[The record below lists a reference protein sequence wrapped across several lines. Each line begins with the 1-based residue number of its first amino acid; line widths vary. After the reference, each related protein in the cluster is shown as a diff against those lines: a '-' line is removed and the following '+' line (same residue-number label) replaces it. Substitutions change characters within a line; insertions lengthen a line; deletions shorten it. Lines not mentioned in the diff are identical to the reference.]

1 MSNIQYKKEAQNLYK
16 SNKLFEAYSCAWKLS
31 FSDFITWYTNPQKR
45 RGLSKSQTFFNNSF
59 FYNSFLITKPP
70 VWLQHNDAI
79 LLWHHYL
86 DSQKEISLEF
96 ELYVAHN
103 NAILFIEGYKNRKTF
118 LDSSRIKL
126 LERKQLPEPIINELK
141 IWDKFNNILNSN
153 WSDVLQLTD
162 KINAQPHEL
171 CMSIF
176 SAFEAFIYQ
185 DSDNK
190 SRWYFAVEALS
201 LLVAFIQNT
210 YDFSDISVDSDTL
223 NKSYL
228 ESVINPNAIELF
240 NKTFDYV
247 LCRNNVYRYAH
258 EPGLNVVFDENNI
271 VFKESED
278 FNKQWQRD
286 EYRYSVNENLY
297 YAFGEQLFDEVKKN
311 EKIKFINGN
320 KDSNNQLGNARQF
333 AIKQA
338 IIDLG
343 VHDEDLKNCKL
354 PNLNLII
361 SFMHGIA
368 WRKLETSEK
377 PLHKISRTRRNKYSQ
392 GIAEL
397 NYKSRFSEFIIISDK
412 SILFQ
417 AAEASGLNLAKR
429 EFDQLIDAFSFNWI
443 VKKFDPITM
452 PLSLWQKPFVKLG
465 KHVLSPLSVLTG
477 FTGLYTIS
485 ESILKN
491 FRPGDGT
498 RIENRLKEVYQ
509 NTSWKTLLLEDNQEF
524 GDIDVLMEDEK
535 SIVLMQMKRTTQ
547 KTNMFELH
555 NQLRQD
561 KKAFSQLLEA
571 KESIDSNKNI
581 HLWYVTTA
589 FEKVGTWENDVYR
602 VSYQD
607 LIHTKRLL
615 DSGRLRLKSLSSF
628 IEMIESDY
636 LYNLRK
642 QDT

>member
-240 NKTFDYV
+240 NKTAMPF
-247 LCRNNVYRYAH
+247 LTACH
-258 EPGLNVVFDENNI
+258 T
-271 VFKESED
+271 
-278 FNKQWQRD
+278 
-286 EYRYSVNENLY
+286 
-297 YAFGEQLFDEVKKN
+297 
-311 EKIKFINGN
+311 
-320 KDSNNQLGNARQF
+320 
-333 AIKQA
+333 
-338 IIDLG
+338 LG
-343 VHDEDLKNCKL
+343 VADE
-354 PNLNLII
+354 
-361 SFMHGIA
+361 
-368 WRKLETSEK
+368 
-377 PLHKISRTRRNKYSQ
+377 
-392 GIAEL
+392 
-397 NYKSRFSEFIIISDK
+397 
-412 SILFQ
+412 
-417 AAEASGLNLAKR
+417 
-429 EFDQLIDAFSFNWI
+429 
-443 VKKFDPITM
+443 
-452 PLSLWQKPFVKLG
+452 
-465 KHVLSPLSVLTG
+465 
-477 FTGLYTIS
+477 
-485 ESILKN
+485 
-491 FRPGDGT
+491 
-498 RIENRLKEVYQ
+498 
-509 NTSWKTLLLEDNQEF
+509 
-524 GDIDVLMEDEK
+524 
-535 SIVLMQMKRTTQ
+535 
-547 KTNMFELH
+547 
-555 NQLRQD
+555 
-561 KKAFSQLLEA
+561 
-571 KESIDSNKNI
+571 
-581 HLWYVTTA
+581 
-589 FEKVGTWENDVYR
+589 
-602 VSYQD
+602 
-607 LIHTKRLL
+607 
-615 DSGRLRLKSLSSF
+615 
-628 IEMIESDY
+628 
-636 LYNLRK
+636 
-642 QDT
+642 

>member
-1 MSNIQYKKEAQNLYK
+1 
-16 SNKLFEAYSCAWKLS
+16 
-31 FSDFITWYTNPQKR
+31 
-45 RGLSKSQTFFNNSF
+45 
-59 FYNSFLITKPP
+59 
-70 VWLQHNDAI
+70 
-79 LLWHHYL
+79 
-86 DSQKEISLEF
+86 
-96 ELYVAHN
+96 
-103 NAILFIEGYKNRKTF
+103 
-118 LDSSRIKL
+118 
-126 LERKQLPEPIINELK
+126 
-141 IWDKFNNILNSN
+141 
-153 WSDVLQLTD
+153 
-162 KINAQPHEL
+162 
-171 CMSIF
+171 
-176 SAFEAFIYQ
+176 
-185 DSDNK
+185 
-190 SRWYFAVEALS
+190 
-201 LLVAFIQNT
+201 
-210 YDFSDISVDSDTL
+210 
-223 NKSYL
+223 
-228 ESVINPNAIELF
+228 
-240 NKTFDYV
+240 
-247 LCRNNVYRYAH
+247 
-258 EPGLNVVFDENNI
+258 
-271 VFKESED
+271 
-278 FNKQWQRD
+278 
-286 EYRYSVNENLY
+286 
-297 YAFGEQLFDEVKKN
+297 
-311 EKIKFINGN
+311 
-320 KDSNNQLGNARQF
+320 
-333 AIKQA
+333 
-338 IIDLG
+338 
-343 VHDEDLKNCKL
+343 
-354 PNLNLII
+354 
-361 SFMHGIA
+361 
-368 WRKLETSEK
+368 
-377 PLHKISRTRRNKYSQ
+377 
-392 GIAEL
+392 
-397 NYKSRFSEFIIISDK
+397 
-412 SILFQ
+412 
-417 AAEASGLNLAKR
+417 
-429 EFDQLIDAFSFNWI
+429 
-443 VKKFDPITM
+443 M